1 MRMFTRIS
9 TSVMAALDRAVSTME
24 NHDALVEAAINEV
37 RQAMG
42 QARARLNRV
51 KSDSERFR
59 ARIVS
64 LRGTAEQ
71 WAARAV
77 QAGVSEDIALECL
90 RRRRDCGIQIQQ
102 WEDLLRQQE
111 ALGKR
116 LHETLSRMESRLREL
131 QRQRDVLRT
140 REAAAE
146 VLRVGEAFQ
155 GRSAAADIDRTL
167 ERWDA
172 KIAADELVV
181 EPSADVD
188 TLERSFL
195 ADEERVRLREELRR
209 LQRGEED

>member
-1 MRMFTRIS
+1 MRIFTRIS

-37 RQAMG
+37 RQAIG
-42 QARARLNRV
+42 QARARFHRV
-51 KSDSERFR
+51 QSDSERLR
-59 ARIVS
+59 ARIAA

-71 WAARAV
+71 WAERAV
-77 QAGVSEDIALECL
+77 QAGVSEDTALECL
-90 RRRRDCGIQIQQ
+90 RRRRDCGIQIAQS
-102 WEDLLRQQE
+102 EDLLRQQQS
-111 ALGKR
+111 LSGR

-131 QRQRDVLRT
+131 QRQRDDLRT

-146 VLRVGEAFQ
+146 VLRVGETFQ
-155 GRSAAADIDRTL
+155 GNSAAADIDRTL

-195 ADEERVRLREELRR
+195 ADEERASLRDELRR
-209 LQRGEED
+209 LQSGQGD